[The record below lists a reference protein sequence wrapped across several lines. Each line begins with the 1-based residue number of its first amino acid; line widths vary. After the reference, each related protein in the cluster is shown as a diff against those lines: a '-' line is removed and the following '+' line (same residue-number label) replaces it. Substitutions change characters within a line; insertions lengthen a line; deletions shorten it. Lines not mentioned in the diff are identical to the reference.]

1 MQASQLAKAY
11 KSNSVSTVSP
21 GAIILMLFDSL
32 LLSVD
37 VALEGFAIENV
48 ARRNEQIH
56 NSLAKVQQLLYVLQA
71 ALDMEIDGEFSKQMY
86 SLYDFMIAEVQKANV
101 GKVEE
106 PIRVVRGMMQEIRD
120 AWSEM
125 LLQEIAAS

>member
-11 KSNSVSTVSP
+11 KSNAVSTVSP

-32 LLSVD
+32 LLNVD
-37 VALEGFAIENV
+37 MALEGFACENL

-56 NSLAKVQQLLYVLQA
+56 NNLAKVQQLLFVLQA
-71 ALDMEIDGEFSKQMY
+71 ALDMEIEGEFSRQMY
-86 SLYDFMIAEVQKANV
+86 ALYDFMIAEVQKANV

-106 PIRVVRGMMQEIRD
+106 PVRVVRGMMQEIRD